1 MSEGNPLASETYR
14 LDTLDAGL
22 QALLMFLDRD
32 SVTVTSV
39 SESLGMARSQ
49 AHRILSTLKGR
60 GLVTSGPA
68 GRGYYPGPLLVDIAR
83 PLVLDL
89 EFRRR
94 IRPVLEDAAKRTG
107 ETVHVAV
114 LLGSQALIF
123 DGQESDQSVRVSS
136 RVGLLRPAHAT
147 SAGKLLL
154 SRLVPD
160 QILALFPH
168 EQLPRF
174 TPRTV
179 ATRTEL
185 LAELERLR
193 EQDYALNRQEIERGV
208 NGAAVVLAGTNWR
221 NRVSLLA
228 SVPADRGDDE
238 ALKNIAQQLQESAN
252 LLVPL
257 PE

>member
-1 MSEGNPLASETYR
+1 MTNDSYR
-14 LDTLDAGL
+14 LDSLDAGL
-22 QALLMFLDRD
+22 QALLMFLERD
-32 SVTVTSV
+32 SVTVTAV
-39 SESLGMARSQ
+39 SDSLGIARSQ
-49 AHRILSTLKGR
+49 AHRILTTLKGR
-60 GLVTSGPA
+60 GLVTAGPT

-89 EFRRR
+89 ESRRR
-94 IRPVLEDAAKRTG
+94 IRPALEDAVKRTG

-114 LLGSQALIF
+114 LLGSQGLIF
-123 DGQESDQSVRVSS
+123 DGRESDQSVRVSS
-136 RVGLLRPAHAT
+136 RIGLLRPAHAT

-168 EQLPRF
+168 ENLPRF

-179 ATRTEL
+179 STRTEL
-185 LAELERLR
+185 LAELQQLR

-208 NGAAVVLAGTNWR
+208 TGVAVILTGTNWR

-238 ALKNIAQQLQESAN
+238 ALRNIARQLQESAGM
-252 LLVPL
+252 LAPAS
-257 PE
+257 E